1 MSGIL
6 SESEKE
12 KLNAIINN
20 DGTTSY
26 FNDNT
31 ETQNKKEMYLPS
43 GDDKGK
49 Q

>member
-1 MSGIL
+1 MTGIL

-26 FNDNT
+26 FSDDA
-31 ETQNKKEMYLPS
+31 ETQDKKEMYLPAIE
-43 GDDKGK
+43 K
-49 Q
+49 QE

>member
-12 KLNAIINN
+12 KLSTMMND

-26 FNDNT
+26 FNDSS
-31 ETQNKKEMYLPS
+31 EVQDKKEMYLPVEKE
-43 GDDKGK
+43 GE
-49 Q
+49 